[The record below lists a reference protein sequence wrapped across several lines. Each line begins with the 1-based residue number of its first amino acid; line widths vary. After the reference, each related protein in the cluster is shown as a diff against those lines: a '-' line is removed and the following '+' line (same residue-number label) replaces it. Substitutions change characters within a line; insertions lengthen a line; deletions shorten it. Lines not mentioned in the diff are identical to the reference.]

1 MVKLFSYGTLQL
13 EQVQRNTFSRI
24 LTGTPDKLTGYRVK
38 KMKLQ
43 MRLYLKAVVNVFTL
57 R

>member
-43 MRLYLKAVVNVFTL
+43 MRLYLKAVLNVFTL